1 VGLRSGKHP
10 APRHIFEEVAVD
22 WTQAAEQVRR
32 HAQEHADRLTT
43 DTGTR
48 HRMDPAF
55 YRLAA
60 DCDSAA
66 YSPTVPKPK
75 LERLVAAALA
85 MDPKPTPGGNFDLS
99 SGTGV

>member
-1 VGLRSGKHP
+1 M
-10 APRHIFEEVAVD
+10 D
-22 WTQAAEQVRR
+22 WAQAAEQVRR

-48 HRMDPAF
+48 HRMDPAY

-60 DCDSAA
+60 DCESAA

-75 LERLVAAALA
+75 LERAVKSALVAE
-85 MDPKPTPGGNFDLS
+85 PKPTPSWGSFDLS